1 LLDEDYLVLSTMHP
15 AKGQEWESV
24 HVANVS
30 DGSFPSEFSAGR
42 PELIEEERR
51 LLYVAMTRAKQEL
64 HWLAPV
70 RFYVTQQ
77 SPTGDRYV
85 HGARSRFM
93 TEAVLERF
101 ERTAWPAQPEASARA
116 TTVPG
121 ARIDVASQL
130 RKLW

>member
-1 LLDEDYLVLSTMHP
+1 
-15 AKGQEWESV
+15 
-24 HVANVS
+24 
-30 DGSFPSEFSAGR
+30 
-42 PELIEEERR
+42 
-51 LLYVAMTRAKQEL
+51 
-64 HWLAPV
+64 
-70 RFYVTQQ
+70 VTQQ

-101 ERTAWPAQPEASARA
+101 ERTAWPAQPEASAHA

-130 RKLW
+130 RRLW

>member
-1 LLDEDYLVLSTMHP
+1 
-15 AKGQEWESV
+15 
-24 HVANVS
+24 
-30 DGSFPSEFSAGR
+30 
-42 PELIEEERR
+42 

-64 HWLAPV
+64 HLLAPV

-93 TEAVLERF
+93 TEAVLQRC
-101 ERTAWPAQPEASARA
+101 ERTAWPAQSEASMPA
-116 TTVPG
+116 TG
-121 ARIDVASQL
+121 ATGTRIDVASQL